1 MRLLVLAGLL
11 GGRVVLVRKR
21 FVAVRVVGDSMAPGL
36 RSGQVVLV
44 RRVSLAAVRRDQVV
58 VFAPPPGLPAFEGDP
73 PWLVKRVVAVPG
85 DAVPSSI
92 GAGVV
97 PAGRFAVLG
106 DNASRSYDSR
116 RAGLFSAEALLGV
129 IVRVVR

>member
-1 MRLLVLAGLL
+1 MKVLALAGLL
-11 GGRVVLVRKR
+11 GGLVLLVRRR

-36 RSGQVVLV
+36 RSGQVLLV
-44 RRVSLAAVRRDQVV
+44 RRAPLAAVRRDQVV

-73 PWLVKRVVAVPG
+73 PWLVKRAVALPG
-85 DAVPSSI
+85 DAVPASV

-116 RAGLFSAEALLGV
+116 KGGLFAESSLLGV
-129 IVRVVR
+129 MVRVLR